1 MAELKGCVERV
12 GELDRQTRAA
22 MFALYAQYY
31 GGTSEEL
38 FLDDLADKQYVVIL
52 RDRDRTLQGFS
63 SIKVWEEDFAGQTV
77 RIIYSGDTIVQRDHW
92 GQQALAFTWVQFSGA
107 LKSEAPELPLY
118 WFLLV
123 KGHRTY
129 RYLRAFYRVFYPA
142 CNRPTPPQVKA
153 LMDQLA
159 GAKFAAYYD
168 PQSGVVQFPQSRGH
182 LKPDWAEIPEKDLR
196 RPDVRFFLE
205 RNPGYTQ
212 GDELVCLAEISQ
224 ENQNPLMA
232 RLFAAG
238 FEGGLDAA
246 LSQDDS

>member
-1 MAELKGCVERV
+1 MADLRGRVERV
-12 GELDRQTRAA
+12 GDLSQKTRAA
-22 MFALYAQYY
+22 MFALYEHYY
-31 GGTSEEL
+31 GGTNREL
-38 FLDDLADKQYVVIL
+38 FLNDLSEKQYVVML
-52 RDRDRTLQGFS
+52 RDCDGALQGFS
-63 SIKVWEEDFAGQTV
+63 SIKFWQEDFDGKPV

-107 LKSEAPELPLY
+107 LKSDAPEIPLY

-142 CNRPTPPQVKA
+142 CNRPTPPDAKA

-159 GAKFAAYYD
+159 ARKFGACYNAG
-168 PQSGVVQFPQSRGH
+168 SGVVHFPQSRGH
-182 LKPDWAEIPEKDLR
+182 LKPDWAEVPEKDRR

-212 GDELVCLAEISQ
+212 GDELVCLAEISH

-232 RLFAAG
+232 RLFDAG
-238 FEGGLDAA
+238 FNGGLEAA
-246 LSQDDS
+246 LAHDS